1 MIAWPG
7 TGVSLCSG
15 ANILELDTVMMV
27 AQHRQCILA
36 ATRWSA
42 AFSVQRFHEVERES
56 FDREGPVGRMRRILP
71 ASFLC
76 RPRPVGVGGPGLWG
90 LRGGACGVEV
100 RGGER
105 EKQ

>member
-15 ANILELDTVMMV
+15 AHILELDTVMMV

-76 RPRPVGVGGPGLWG
+76 RPRPVGVEVRDRCG
-90 LRGGACGVEV
+90 LRGGA
-100 RGGER
+100 RGG
-105 EKQ
+105 